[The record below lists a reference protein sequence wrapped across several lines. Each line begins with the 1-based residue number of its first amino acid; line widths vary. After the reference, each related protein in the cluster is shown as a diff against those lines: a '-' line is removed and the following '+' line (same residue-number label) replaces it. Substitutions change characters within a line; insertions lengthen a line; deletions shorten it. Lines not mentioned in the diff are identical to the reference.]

1 MSQSSKGKVKHHS
14 SRPKRR
20 KGSVTPS
27 DILISAAIMGD
38 LTKLTELVEDGL
50 SVHSTNEEGNT
61 PLHHCAEHGHLPMV
75 KFLVEKNAC
84 VDTSNK
90 SSTSPLHVA
99 VVNGNADIV
108 CFLIKNNAN
117 INHQDIGGHTGSFHL
132 FFHFIVLYFLIFFI
146 IFSFTLGCYCKKA

>member
-1 MSQSSKGKVKHHS
+1 MSQSSKGGSKVKHHS

-108 CFLIKNNAN
+108 SFLIKNNAN
-117 INHQDIGGHTGSFHL
+117 IDHQDIGGHTGSFHL
-132 FFHFIVLYFLIFFI
+132 FSVYYRVLYSFFLFF
-146 IFSFTLGCYCKKA
+146 F